1 MCKPD
6 KFGCSEV
13 LSELRELELELHD
26 FDFRS
31 EDITHVDRI
40 SEAICEMI
48 RCSPLVESVII
59 GKVANFMFTDAPKPL
74 FKDFF
79 PAFPP
84 HRLHNLTSGC
94 CESMI
99 LEVVGFFSNHRL
111 SMKDVELYSMEI
123 TDGSWSEDLTR

>member
-1 MCKPD
+1 M
-6 KFGCSEV
+6 

-48 RCSPLVESVII
+48 RSSPLVESII
-59 GKVANFMFTDAPKPL
+59 LGKVAQFMFTDAPKPL
-74 FKDFF
+74 FQKNF

-94 CESMI
+94 CESML
-99 LEVVGFFSNHRL
+99 LEVVGFSP
-111 SMKDVELYSMEI
+111 I
-123 TDGSWSEDLTR
+123 IG

>member
-1 MCKPD
+1 M
-6 KFGCSEV
+6 

-48 RCSPLVESVII
+48 RSSPLVESIII

-74 FKDFF
+74 FKKIFPSF
-79 PAFPP
+79 PAAPSTQLDE
-84 HRLHNLTSGC
+84 RLLRVHASG
-94 CESMI
+94 S
-99 LEVVGFFSNHRL
+99 G
-111 SMKDVELYSMEI
+111 
-123 TDGSWSEDLTR
+123 